1 MAEHDSEARSV
12 ATQAVDE
19 VCSSVAG
26 SPRINSELRFQLLI
40 PPVYPV
46 EGSEKSGVG
55 LNYRKSQ
62 TTSL

>member
-26 SPRINSELRFQLLI
+26 SPRINSSAVSTFNT
-40 PPVYPV
+40 
-46 EGSEKSGVG
+46 SGF
-55 LNYRKSQ
+55 S
-62 TTSL
+62 S